1 MKMLVIGLIAVMVMF
16 SLACDPTPVPPTP
29 VPPTEAP
36 PAPTEIVT
44 SVPPDQEQTPQPGG
58 KARSQPK
65 GDDAGNAVESLPDT
79 GGGKPV
85 DQKLIE
91 ILFGLSVMVII
102 LVVGWAYL
110 SKGEDTK

>member
-29 VPPTEAP
+29 VPPTEI
-36 PAPTEIVT
+36 PTEIVDPT
-44 SVPPDQEQTPQPGG
+44 STALPECSNCTLGRKPHN
-58 KARSQPK
+58 QPK
-65 GDDAGNAVESLPDT
+65 GDDAGNAIESLPDT